1 MGALV
6 GWEDFVVVLHPLR
19 TRKDHGTKSHNEM
32 RRTMI
37 VILRIRHG
45 ARPAI
50 SFIGVPP
57 RLFAFFLL
65 PFAFS
70 AHTLTQTAG
79 RY

>member
-1 MGALV
+1 LA
-6 GWEDFVVVLHPLR
+6 GWEDFVVVLQPVR
-19 TRKDHGTKSHNEM
+19 TRKDNGTKSKNEK

-37 VILRIRHG
+37 VILRVRHG
-45 ARPAI
+45 ARPAV
-50 SFIGVPP
+50 SFIGFPP

-79 RY
+79 EY